1 MRLIPPLPFLMK
13 VGAFCGLDVPR
24 WGEPL
29 YPRRVNLRHA
39 LWRVVGVAKCVGHMI
54 ERETQQKP
62 WSVMAYLKIR
72 PKVCAPTL
80 ALCVSPALLSS
91 TERAE
96 IQSGFIFMKL
106 RVV

>member
-1 MRLIPPLPFLMK
+1 MK
-13 VGAFCGLDVPR
+13 VGVYCGLDVPR
-24 WGEPL
+24 SGGPL
-29 YPRRVNLRHA
+29 WPRWANLWHA
-39 LWRVVGVAKCVGHMI
+39 LRRVVGVAECIRHMTK
-54 ERETQQKP
+54 RETQQKP
-62 WSVMAYLKIR
+62 RSVMAYLKIR